1 MSTQMKP
8 DRKINCLGLYCP
20 EPVLRTKIEIDKLAV
35 GQILEVVAD
44 DPAAERDIKSLVNN
58 LGQQL
63 LEIRKKEN
71 QLYFLIKKIK

>member
-1 MSTQMKP
+1 VKP

-71 QLYFLIKKIK
+71 QLYFLIKKIR

>member
-1 MSTQMKP
+1 MKP